1 MATVNDTEP
10 NNNHF
15 QANSFNLGDT
25 IVGSLS
31 SSTDWDFYKV
41 TLGSDGIIK
50 LDVSTPQLSNWAY
63 TVKVYDASTSVLAT
77 DYFGYVSSGSF
88 SIGAAAGTY
97 YIGVT
102 SNNLYSSSPYTIV
115 TSAGAGNIADYE
127 KEPNDTKATATA
139 VSLDH
144 VITGQRS
151 SGGDVDYFSVNTN
164 SAGTLSIDFQAPKK
178 YGYADYQVSIYDA
191 SGNLIDSR
199 TGNGNMTIV
208 DQVGAAGKYYV
219 RVEQA
224 QDGGYLGSDY
234 KFMAHVDA
242 APAAAATSTL
252 TNAVPASGTI
262 ASASQHNWYKVSL
275 TAGSMYEFSAS
286 GSGSGGGTLST
297 PSLTLCAADGH
308 ALEYCTNLPTYS
320 SGTVYTADPQ
330 IAFVAPY
337 SGTYY
342 LMVDGLGATGSYTV
356 QQQTDT
362 LASMIP
368 DLLRTSSA
376 GNYLH
381 WGSGT
386 VGVGAT
392 VTYGFMTTSSIATS
406 DGETGFKA
414 MTDSQKQAVRDV
426 LALYHSFANINFV
439 EVSDPNA
446 ANILYGTSNQAGISS
461 GVTYTDWNSGGILDA
476 ADVFINNT
484 ASSSA
489 AFASS
494 DSMYAG
500 GFGYETLIHETG
512 HALGLKHP
520 GNYNSVS
527 GSGMAPFIASA
538 WDNIEYSIMSYLDNP
553 EYEVSAQ
560 SPALLDI
567 AAIQYLYGP
576 RSSVSG
582 KTLSFTAGGEFKQS
596 VLADT
601 GAVTLDFSNQTVGN
615 IISATPGT
623 FSSVGLKTDGT
634 HAHDNLALPFGVN
647 VVSVVGGSGGDY
659 IFGGSAS
666 SVYGGAGDDTI
677 FAGSKSETLDGGSGN
692 DTIVL
697 PAGRSNFTVVKSG
710 AGYTIID
717 DSGSGSTFALSNI
730 ESARFSDSSSL
741 LANDASVGQ
750 VYAGTAANDV
760 LQGGTG
766 DDVLNGNDGND
777 LIKPGA
783 GNNIVD
789 GGAGFDTVLLSGAF
803 GNFTVTKT
811 STGFTLAD
819 KTGALGKDVLTN
831 VERVVFNDAGL
842 AFDTDGNAGKMYRL
856 YQAAFDRQP
865 DLAGLGWQIKAVD
878 GGTSFL
884 QIAQAFMDSAEFK
897 SLYGDNLSSTG
908 LVSALYHNVL
918 HRTPQQFEVDFWTK
932 IIDTGQQTRADVLTN
947 FSESAENQ
955 AQVIGSIQNGIE
967 YTYFA

>member
-15 QANSFNLGDT
+15 QANTFNLGDT

-31 SSTDWDFYKV
+31 SSSDWDYYKV

-50 LDVSTPQLSNWAY
+50 LDVSTQQLSNWAY
-63 TVKVYDASTSVLAT
+63 TVKVYDSSGSVLAI

-88 SIGAAAGTY
+88 SVGAAAGTY

-102 SNNLYSSSPYTIV
+102 SNNIYSSSPYTIV
-115 TSAGAGNIADYE
+115 TSAGTGNAADYE
-127 KEPNDTKATATA
+127 KESNDTQATATA

-151 SGGDVDYFSVNTN
+151 SGSDVDYFSVNAD

-178 YGYADYQVSIYDA
+178 YSYADYQVSIYDA

-224 QDGGYLGSDY
+224 LDGSYQGSDY
-234 KFMAHVDA
+234 KFMAHVDSSA
-242 APAAAATSTL
+242 AVAAASTL
-252 TNAVPASGTI
+252 TNAVPVSGTI
-262 ASASQHNWYKVSL
+262 AATSQHNWYKVNL
-275 TAGSMYEFSAS
+275 TAGSLYEFSAS
-286 GSGSGGGTLST
+286 GNGSGGGTLST
-297 PSLTLCAADGH
+297 PSLVLCAPDGH
-308 ALEYCTNLPTYS
+308 ALEYCTNLPTYD

-356 QQQTDT
+356 QQKTDT
-362 LASMIP
+362 LSSMIP

-381 WGSGT
+381 WGSGA
-386 VGVGAT
+386 VGTGAT

-426 LALYHSFANINFV
+426 LALYHSFANITFT
-439 EVSDPNA
+439 EVTNPSA
-446 ANILYGTSNQAGISS
+446 ADILYGTSNQAGVSS
-461 GVTYTDWNSGGILDA
+461 GVTYTDWTSGGILDA
-476 ADVFINNT
+476 AHVFINNT

-489 AFASS
+489 ATASG
-494 DSMYAG
+494 DSMYPG

-520 GNYNSVS
+520 GNYDSTSAS
-527 GSGMAPFIASA
+527 GTPPYISSA
-538 WDNIEYSIMSYLDNP
+538 WDNVEYSIMSYLNNP

-560 SPALLDI
+560 SPALLDV
-567 AAIQYLYGP
+567 AAIQYLYGA
-576 RSSVSG
+576 RSSLSG
-582 KTLSFTAGGEFKQS
+582 QTLSVAASDEFKQS
-596 VLADT
+596 LLADN
-601 GAVTLDFSNQTVGN
+601 GAVKLDFSNQTAGN
-615 IISATPGT
+615 VISATPGT
-623 FSSVGLKTDGT
+623 FSSIGLKTDGT

-647 VVSVVGGSGGDY
+647 VQTVVGGSGNDY

-666 SVYGGAGDDTI
+666 SLYGGAGDDTI
-677 FAGSKSETLDGGSGN
+677 VVGSKSEALDGGSGN
-692 DTIVL
+692 DTVL
-697 PAGRSNFTVVKSG
+697 VPGSRGNFTLVKTG
-710 AGYTIID
+710 TGYTLID
-717 DSGSGSTFALSNI
+717 DSGSGNTYTLSNI
-730 ESARFSDSSSL
+730 ESTRFADASSL
-741 LANDASVGQ
+741 LASDASVGQ
-750 VYAGTAANDV
+750 VYTGTAANDV
-760 LQGGTG
+760 LQGGAG
-766 DDVLNGNDGND
+766 DDILNGNDGND
-777 LIKPGA
+777 ILKPGA
-783 GNNIVD
+783 GNNILD
-789 GGAGFDTVLLSGAF
+789 GGAGLDTVVLAGAY

-811 STGFTLAD
+811 STGVSITD
-819 KTGALGKDVLTN
+819 KTGAQGTDALIN
-831 VERVVFNDAGL
+831 IERVLFNDTAL
-842 AFDTDGNAGKMYRL
+842 AYDTDGNAGKMYRL
-856 YQAAFDRQP
+856 YQAAFDRKP

-918 HRTPQQFEVDFWTK
+918 HRTPQQFEIDFWTK
-932 IIDTGQQTRADVLTN
+932 IVDSGQQTRADVLTN

-967 YTYFA
+967 YTHFA